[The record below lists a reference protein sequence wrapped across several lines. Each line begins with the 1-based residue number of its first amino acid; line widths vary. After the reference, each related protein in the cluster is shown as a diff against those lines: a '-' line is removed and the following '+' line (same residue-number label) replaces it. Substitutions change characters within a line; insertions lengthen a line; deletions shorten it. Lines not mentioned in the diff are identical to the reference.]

1 MAISIAL
8 TSPYRLK
15 RPAPFKLNAINLNGA
30 AFFINAVFL
39 LTAAFLF
46 AQPKPLKFTKQQIAS
61 ETYETVGVF
70 DVDNDGK
77 LDLVSGA
84 YWYKGPDFQARHYIG
99 SAKRYGEY
107 YDDFS
112 TIPLDVNGDGLMDF
126 ITGGWFG
133 KQLVWKQNPG
143 DGGEWQ
149 EHLIAEAGN
158 IESTRSWDLDGDGI
172 IEIIPNT
179 PNDSLVVY
187 RLQLDGNKKGTGMFS
202 KHSIFGPHGHGLGF
216 GDINGDGFTDIIVSK
231 GWLQAP
237 EDTYKG
243 EWKMHHE
250 FDLGTA
256 SVPIIVAD
264 VNKDGLSDLIV
275 GQGHDYGLS
284 WYEQKPAT
292 KKQKNQWTKHAID
305 PYNSQYHSM
314 EWTDIDLD
322 GENELITGK
331 RYRAHNGKDPG
342 GNDELGLY
350 YFKWNGENFSKQVI
364 DYGPYGRGKG
374 TGVYFSVSDVDN
386 NGMKDII
393 VAGKDGLNIYYNEPI
408 KQ

>member
-1 MAISIAL
+1 MANLIAL
-8 TSPYRLK
+8 NNPFRLK

-46 AQPKPLKFTKQQIAS
+46 AQPQPLKFAKHQIAS
-61 ETYETVGVF
+61 ESYETVGVF
-70 DVDNDGK
+70 DVDNDN
-77 LDLVSGA
+77 LVDIVSGA
-84 YWYKGPDFQARHYIG
+84 YWYKGPEFQTRHYIG

-143 DGGEWQ
+143 DAGEWQ

-172 IEIIPNT
+172 IEIVPNT
-179 PNDSLVVY
+179 PNDSLVIY
-187 RLQLDGNKKGTGMFS
+187 RLQLDSNKKGTGMLS

-216 GDINGDGFTDIIVSK
+216 GDINSDGLTDIIVAK

-237 EDTYKG
+237 EDTFTG
-243 EWKMHHE
+243 EWKMHNDFE
-250 FDLGTA
+250 LGTA

-284 WYEQKPAT
+284 WYEQKPAA
-292 KKQKNQWTKHAID
+292 KKQKTQWIKHAID

-314 EWTDIDLD
+314 EWTDIDQD

-386 NGMKDII
+386 NGMQDII

>member
-1 MAISIAL
+1 M
-8 TSPYRLK
+8 
-15 RPAPFKLNAINLNGA
+15 LNAINLNGA
-30 AFFINAVFL
+30 AFLVYTVFL
-39 LTAAFLF
+39 LTGTVLF
-46 AQPKPLKFTKQQIAS
+46 AQEKPLIFTKQQIAS
-61 ETYETVGVF
+61 ESYETVGVF
-70 DVDNDGK
+70 DVDNDNTV
-77 LDLVSGA
+77 DLVSGA
-84 YWYKGPDFQARHYIG
+84 YWYQGPDFQIRYYIG

-112 TIPLDVNGDGLMDF
+112 TIPLDVNGDGYLDF

-143 DGGEWQ
+143 DASQWA

-158 IESTRSWDLDGDGI
+158 IESTRSWDLDGDGVL
-172 IEIIPNT
+172 EIIPNT
-179 PNDSLVVY
+179 PNDSLVIY
-187 RLQLDGNKKGTGMFS
+187 RLERDASGKGTGKFS
-202 KHSIFGPHGHGLGF
+202 KHGIFGKHGHGLGF
-216 GDINGDGFTDIIVSK
+216 GDVNGDGLTDIIVSG

-237 EDTYKG
+237 PDPFGG
-243 EWKMHHE
+243 EWKLHHD

-256 SVPIIVAD
+256 SVPIIVTD

-275 GQGHDYGLS
+275 GQAHDYGLF
-284 WYEQKPAT
+284 WYEQQADN
-292 KKQKNQWTKHAID
+292 KKQKSQWIKHAID

-314 EWTDIDLD
+314 EWTDVDLD
-322 GENELITGK
+322 GENELVTGK

-342 GNDELGLY
+342 GNDDLGLY

-364 DYGPYGRGKG
+364 DYGPYGQGKG

-393 VAGKDGLNIYYNEPI
+393 VAGKDGLNIYYNELI